1 MNKSTPTKKKPIKAH
16 RGRIIYEGRGRPIGG
31 GRPQIPRPFP
41 GRPRPFPGRPM
52 PRPMPFPPPRGR
64 RRPPTRDPR
73 KIFGRPVPPRRGPQ
87 IDQRRRFDMAM
98 RARVDAENRRRA
110 AEFNNMQVSEP
121 ITQRAR
127 MGNKGMSVTKKAIGE
142 NDFRKGGLTLSTVD
156 NRKNK

>member
-16 RGRIIYEGRGRPIGG
+16 RGRIVYEGRGRPIGG

-73 KIFGRPVPPRRGPQ
+73 RGTPVSFPIRLPRGSRFANPAMSRQ
-87 IDQRRRFDMAM
+87 EQDMRRMLAERQQSNAARQFQRNLQAQ
-98 RARVDAENRRRA
+98 RV
-110 AEFNNMQVSEP
+110 
-121 ITQRAR
+121 
-127 MGNKGMSVTKKAIGE
+127 GNKGMAVTKKAIGE

>member
-16 RGRIIYEGRGRPIGG
+16 RGRIVYEGRGRPIGG

-41 GRPRPFPGRPM
+41 GRPRPFPGFPRPR
-52 PRPMPFPPPRGR
+52 PRPMPFPPPR

-73 KIFGRPVPPRRGPQ
+73 IMFGRPVPPRRGLGGSS
-87 IDQRRRFDMAM
+87 MAEQ
-98 RARVDAENRRRA
+98 ALRRA
-110 AEFNNMQVSEP
+110 MAERN
-121 ITQRAR
+121 QRDAAR
-127 MGNKGMSVTKKAIGE
+127 QFQQGSLQAQRVGNKGMAVTKKAIGE